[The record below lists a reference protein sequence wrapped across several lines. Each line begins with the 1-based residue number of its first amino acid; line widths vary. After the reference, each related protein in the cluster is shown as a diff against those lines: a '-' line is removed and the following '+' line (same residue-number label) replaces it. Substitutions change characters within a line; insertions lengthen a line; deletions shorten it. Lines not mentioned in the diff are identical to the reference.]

1 MDRRTASEKKG
12 LVIGMQKQKKW
23 VFSRLF
29 LLLFLCLAGCSYGR
43 VPAGVYD
50 ALVVSSENG
59 SLRVSAEYSA
69 DQEDTAAE
77 NNSSENSRSEGKS
90 AAEPVGDTQEAET
103 IAVYL
108 CGRVR
113 RPGVYQLP
121 AGARLNDAVKAAG
134 GLCADAQPE
143 AVNLARYVQDGEKL
157 YIPSEEEVQSAS
169 GDGKDS
175 VWDSADGSG
184 NGANMSGS
192 DAGTSTNGLICVNT
206 ATKEELM
213 QLPGIGE
220 VRAEAILAYRE
231 ANGPFGRPEDLML
244 VPGIKQAAYE
254 KIKDRITV
262 LS

>member
-1 MDRRTASEKKG
+1 
-12 LVIGMQKQKKW
+12 MQKQKKW
-23 VFSRLF
+23 VFLQLF
-29 LLLFLCLAGCSYGR
+29 VLLFMCPAGCSYGR
-43 VPAGVYD
+43 TPAGVYD
-50 ALVVSSENG
+50 AYAPVSSENG
-59 SLRVSAEYSA
+59 SLSVPAECLA
-69 DQEDTAAE
+69 DRMD
-77 NNSSENSRSEGKS
+77 SISENISLESSRSEGKGS
-90 AAEPVGDTQEAET
+90 AETAGDTQET

-108 CGRVR
+108 CGRVQ

-157 YIPSEEEVQSAS
+157 YIPSEEEVQSAAL
-169 GDGKDS
+169 DGKGS
-175 VWDSADGSG
+175 VWDSAGGSG
-184 NGANMSGS
+184 NGADTSGNEA
-192 DAGTSTNGLICVNT
+192 DTSKSGLICVNT

-220 VRAEAILAYRE
+220 VRAEAILTYRE